1 MASSRAATGD
11 PDIFSGNEVTVVDA
25 VSLVVAATSV
35 DVGGIL
41 VVVVSMVEVVE
52 RHAGAVASLHKLGMW
67 RDGVRGDGCRLTS
80 PNPILGDPS
89 STYPLSASAFLSPN
103 HLGPLGIHHPHPP
116 ARSKD
121 ESNSLCFVSHMI

>member
-1 MASSRAATGD
+1 MASSRAAAGD
-11 PDIFSGNEVTVVDA
+11 PDVFSGNEVTVVDA

-52 RHAGAVASLHKLGMW
+52 RHAGAVASLDKPGMW

-89 STYPLSASAFLSPN
+89 STSTKRFRFSESESPRASEHPSSASSGQIKEWMP
-103 HLGPLGIHHPHPP
+103 I
-116 ARSKD
+116 RRR
-121 ESNSLCFVSHMI
+121 V